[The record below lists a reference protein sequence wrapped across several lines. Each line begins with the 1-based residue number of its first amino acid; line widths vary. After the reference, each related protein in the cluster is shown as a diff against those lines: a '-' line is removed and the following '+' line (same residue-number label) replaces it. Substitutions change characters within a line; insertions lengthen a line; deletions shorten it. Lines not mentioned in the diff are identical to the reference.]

1 MDAYFSNARKRLKR
15 DVEASYAMLRGCSS
29 RLTEGLYQIL
39 FVMLKHGGEVRQGV
53 IAFLD
58 AFCAST
64 TGGERCAFT
73 RRWSPR
79 TEARVI
85 SAPWRCEALPFC
97 DPQTGKYDKISPS
110 YVRSRACRLSLADE
124 TRVACT
130 ADEAVAAKLDSDQ
143 DKEDWGFV

>member
-1 MDAYFSNARKRLKR
+1 VDAYFSNARKRLKR

-58 AFCAST
+58 AFLRVNDGRGKMHIHPQVVASH
-64 TGGERCAFT
+64 GGACNL
-73 RRWSPR
+73 
-79 TEARVI
+79 
-85 SAPWRCEALPFC
+85 SAVALRLALPFC

-110 YVRSRACRLSLADE
+110 YVRSRAL
-124 TRVACT
+124 
-130 ADEAVAAKLDSDQ
+130 
-143 DKEDWGFV
+143 